1 MSLESENNV
10 ALRLRKELTKLKL
23 ELAKVQNDIASLNKK
38 KASAEKTLKK
48 TKSTS
53 TAKSKLNEIE
63 RYTQSLVSL
72 SKKAGDI
79 QSKIGKKEY
88 DLVNVQNKFEKTK
101 KREEEK
107 IQKES
112 QHKLN
117 SVKQEVQSQKMN
129 QVLLQQEIVKLTE
142 TPSEITVLFL
152 ASNPSDTNAL
162 RLDEEA
168 RAIQKKVRL
177 SEYRDTLKFE
187 TRWAVRTS
195 DLFQAINETNPT
207 VIHFSG
213 HGSSNGEF
221 ILQNPDGTAKF
232 ITPEAISQAIATVS
246 DNVKLVFFNA
256 CHSES
261 QAKNIVNYI
270 DIAIGMSD
278 SIRDDTA
285 CIFAA
290 QFYSSIG
297 FGLSIEQAFNQ
308 ARAELILE
316 SVPGEDIP
324 QLYSKDEINTSE
336 FFLVEKSDIKH

>member
-1 MSLESENNV
+1 MSLESENNAV
-10 ALRLRKELTKLKL
+10 LRLRKELTKLKS

-38 KASAEKTLKK
+38 KASAETTLKK

-72 SKKAGDI
+72 SKKVGDI
-79 QSKIGKKEY
+79 QGKIGKKEY
-88 DLVNVQNKFEKTK
+88 DLVNAQKKFEITK

-107 IQKES
+107 LQKES
-112 QHKLN
+112 QQKLN
-117 SVKQEVQSQKMN
+117 IVKQEIQNQKTN
-129 QVLLQQEIVKLTE
+129 QVLLQQEIMKLTE
-142 TPSEITVLFL
+142 ISSEITVLFL

-168 RAIQKKVRL
+168 RAIQNKVRL

-213 HGSSNGEF
+213 HGSSNGEL

-270 DIAIGMSD
+270 DVAIGMSD

-290 QFYSSIG
+290 QFYSSLG

-336 FFLVEKSDIKH
+336 FYLVEKSGIKH